1 MIFQAFD
8 HLRYKLAF
16 WLWCELPNRGRI
28 ISRIHRACERTW
40 RSYLERNP

>member
-16 WLWCELPNRGRI
+16 WVWRELPNRGRVT
-28 ISRIHRACERTW
+28 SCVLRYCERTW